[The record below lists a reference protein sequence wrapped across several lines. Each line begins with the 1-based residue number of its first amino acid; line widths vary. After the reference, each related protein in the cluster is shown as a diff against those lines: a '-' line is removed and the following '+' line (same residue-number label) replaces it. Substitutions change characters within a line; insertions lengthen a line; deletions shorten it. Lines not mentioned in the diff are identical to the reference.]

1 MIQNQWALEDLLHM
15 EYTFLSVRT
24 RQSTLQCSWAPGG
37 RMGVW
42 LIGWTLGI
50 WIQYQVLTWPV
61 LPIPIPVIL
70 LDIFYS
76 ACFRCMFSF
85 PKTLFDT
92 IQWTTSWT
100 LRLETK
106 YWSYL
111 VSIDLIPIPVL
122 VSILTMLGLIRQP
135 LQVGWPLALPVC
147 MLKYLLTSCLH
158 IIQWSMCEDLA
169 QSILKA

>member
-15 EYTFLSVRT
+15 ENTFLSVRT
-24 RQSTLQCSWAPGG
+24 RQPTLQCSWAPGG

-42 LIGWTLGI
+42 LIWWTVGI
-50 WIQYQVLTWPV
+50 WIRYQVLKEPV

-76 ACFRCMFSF
+76 ACLRCMFSF
-85 PKTLFDT
+85 PKTLYD
-92 IQWTTSWT
+92 TTSWT

-106 YWSYL
+106 YWSYP

-122 VSILTMLGLIRQP
+122 VSILTMLGLICQP
-135 LQVGWPLALPVC
+135 LQVGWSLALPVC

-158 IIQWSMCEDLA
+158 IIQWSLCKDLA
-169 QSILKA
+169 QSMLKA

>member
-15 EYTFLSVRT
+15 ENTFLSVRT

-42 LIGWTLGI
+42 LIGWMLGI

-111 VSIDLIPIPVL
+111 VSTSVGINTNNV
-122 VSILTMLGLIRQP
+122 GLDPPTPTSR
-135 LQVGWPLALPVC
+135 
-147 MLKYLLTSCLH
+147 LTSCSSGLH
-158 IIQWSMCEDLA
+158 A
-169 QSILKA
+169 QVSFDKLPPHYPVEYVWGSCTKYLKGIE